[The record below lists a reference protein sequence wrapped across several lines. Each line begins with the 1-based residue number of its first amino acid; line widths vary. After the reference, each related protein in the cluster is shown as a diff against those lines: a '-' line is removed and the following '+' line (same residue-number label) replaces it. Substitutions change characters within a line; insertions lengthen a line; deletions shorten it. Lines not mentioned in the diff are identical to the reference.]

1 MPSRKRDRSPGTSQE
16 EHGSGYSTSPAA
28 AVGADRGVTGFPRA
42 NPTANEYGSGYISTP
57 AAASGAASSRDGF
70 PHTPQPA
77 AEYGSGYGLD
87 PAAANGASG
96 VSARFPHTPKPS
108 SERKRHKHQP
118 PQLDSGEGPSTVNV
132 LEANAGT
139 PQFSQ
144 VSPYFS
150 LLGANLS
157 DSYPWLRFVPDRL
170 RHRLIPTLAP
180 GDFAPGPVL
189 ILLYAGRDD
198 PLSLDSCIHAHY
210 PRLSPHIVAFDTLR
224 PPQALGHDLLA
235 DQPYGHL
242 CQAAI
247 DGRVRLVGGGPN
259 CRTWSI
265 LRWFPKPNAP
275 PPVRGR
281 SEDLVWGLEA
291 LQPSEQQDVDNDSL
305 LVLRLMFLI
314 ALMKQ
319 YSQQPTAS
327 FLEHP
332 QDPVEC
338 SGSPSAHRCSSLW
351 ATKVFRAWQASVGHH
366 LVKFD
371 QCRLGQL
378 VAKSTT
384 LSSDLD
390 ICCWDGL
397 KCNHPDHVLPE
408 DMKSSDL
415 SRYPPPM
422 MLGLAGAISK
432 KLQDIGKISSRPTIS
447 WNTMASTDPHVV
459 HRDPA
464 SDRPSSLPLAHR
476 ISLMDENLVVQ
487 LGFRTRPLRDGGG
500 KPSPGRLPPPLRRAS
515 TLAQLG
521 TRIQQLTD
529 PFSQAVRMSISC
541 GEKNHPFPDSL
552 LHQIREAMGAIPTDG
567 ASPGQPFFLTL
578 ISRLAKE
585 AGDPDWE
592 YPLTLQEG
600 VPLGVE
606 ETTLTSPGV
615 WPTKEELRG
624 IPDEYEDL
632 ATPVGRH
639 NYDSAEEFSD
649 AIKQTFEEERLL
661 DMVEGPFTKQ
671 EAANRCSCSPSQLC
685 PGPMAAIDEGDKI
698 RTIYDGSFGGANSH
712 IQQNTSEKT
721 TAPTVMDC
729 MHGIHWI
736 NAAAS
741 VSPGDHTAV
750 SQGERATAS
759 GVDSSS
765 QGGGTWS
772 WPGPDTT
779 LLILKADV
787 SKAHRRIKI
796 LPPGWKYQVAQIDQ
810 QWWVNKV
817 GTYGVASA
825 QLYWG
830 RMAALLLRLLYYSFP
845 EVDWGFVFVDD
856 FCWLLRSTNCNSLTP
871 ALLAFLVALGVP
883 LSWKK
888 TVLSEINTWL
898 GFVINPSGPFV
909 QMARDKHVIVLSL
922 LQDLASGKVFSTK
935 AIEKALGR
943 IQWATATC
951 PLAKPFLQPFWQWKS
966 ACKNAGQPG
975 KLVRCLA
982 VLLSELFSRQF
993 PQMSPFSPWSDWT
1006 GASDASAEPFGTT
1019 WIGGWFSDLKTPTKD
1034 QVYWFQYQLTQAS
1047 HPWAFKKGDPQKRI
1061 AAIELYGTLFLVLLL
1076 MSKQPTAACRLHI
1089 PLISDN
1095 QGNVYSILNNATR
1108 KMPNAVILMEL
1119 VYQIYQAGHMLAP
1132 THSKR
1137 DDNQWAD
1144 ELTHPSPKGFSP
1156 ALKVDIVPLFSKF
1169 ALIPKLWESSDS
1181 ESWFDTRAHP

>member
-1 MPSRKRDRSPGTSQE
+1 MPVVRFGPLFSRWSSVLGFHFGDSIF
-16 EHGSGYSTSPAA
+16 
-28 AVGADRGVTGFPRA
+28 GAPFWWWSVF
-42 NPTANEYGSGYISTP
+42 
-57 AAASGAASSRDGF
+57 GAPFWCRWSVL
-70 PHTPQPA
+70 
-77 AEYGSGYGLD
+77 GLHFGAGG
-87 PAAANGASG
+87 PFWVHFGASG
-96 VSARFPHTPKPS
+96 PFWGSILVPVVRFGAPLWHRWSVFGAPLWCRWSVLGLGFGSVVRFWGSVLVPLVGFGACRWSVLGLHFGAGGPFWGSIVVRVVRFWSSILVPVVRFGARFWSVFWGSILVPVVRFWGS
-108 SERKRHKHQP
+108 
-118 PQLDSGEGPSTVNV
+118 V
-132 LEANAGT
+132 L
-139 PQFSQ
+139 
-144 VSPYFS
+144 
-150 LLGANLS
+150 
-157 DSYPWLRFVPDRL
+157 VP
-170 RHRLIPTLAP
+170 
-180 GDFAPGPVL
+180 
-189 ILLYAGRDD
+189 
-198 PLSLDSCIHAHY
+198 
-210 PRLSPHIVAFDTLR
+210 
-224 PPQALGHDLLA
+224 
-235 DQPYGHL
+235 
-242 CQAAI
+242 
-247 DGRVRLVGGGPN
+247 LVGFGAPSWYRWSVLGLHFGAGGPFLGLHFGAGGPFWGSVLVRFGGSILVPVVRSGARFW
-259 CRTWSI
+259 CRWSI
-265 LRWFPKPNAP
+265 LGLDFGP
-275 PPVRGR
+275 G
-281 SEDLVWGLEA
+281 SFWG
-291 LQPSEQQDVDNDSL
+291 SEQQDVDNDSL

-319 YSQQPTAS
+319 YTQKPTAS

-351 ATKVFRAWQASVGHH
+351 ATKVFREWQTTVGHH

-397 KCNHPDHVLPE
+397 KCNHPNRVLPE

-447 WNTMASTDPHVV
+447 WNTTPSTDPHVV
-459 HRDPA
+459 HRDPV

-500 KPSPGRLPPPLRRAS
+500 KPSPGKLPPPLRRAS
-515 TLAQLG
+515 ALAHLG

-552 LHQIREAMGAIPTDG
+552 LHQIREAMGATPT
-567 ASPGQPFFLTL
+567 PFFLTL
-578 ISRLAKE
+578 MSWLAKE

-600 VPLGVE
+600 VPLGVD
-606 ETTLTSPGV
+606 ETTLSSPGI

-649 AIKQTFEEERLL
+649 AIKQTFEEEKLL

-671 EAANRCSCSPSQLC
+671 EAANRCNCSPSQLC

-698 RTIYDGSFGGANSH
+698 RTIYDGSFGGANPH
-712 IQQNTSEKT
+712 IQQNTPEKT

-736 NAAAS
+736 NASAS
-741 VSPGDHTAV
+741 LSPGDHTAV
-750 SQGERATAS
+750 SQGGRATAS

-796 LPPGWKYQVAQIDQ
+796 LPSGWKYQVAQIDQ

-817 GTYGVASA
+817 GTWSGECATLLGTDGSFVAS
-825 QLYWG
+825 
-830 RMAALLLRLLYYSFP
+830 F
-845 EVDWGFVFVDD
+845 
-856 FCWLLRSTNCNSLTP
+856 
-871 ALLAFLVALGVP
+871 
-883 LSWKK
+883 
-888 TVLSEINTWL
+888 
-898 GFVINPSGPFV
+898 
-909 QMARDKHVIVLSL
+909 IVL
-922 LQDLASGKVFSTK
+922 
-935 AIEKALGR
+935 
-943 IQWATATC
+943 
-951 PLAKPFLQPFWQWKS
+951 
-966 ACKNAGQPG
+966 
-975 KLVRCLA
+975 
-982 VLLSELFSRQF
+982 
-993 PQMSPFSPWSDWT
+993 
-1006 GASDASAEPFGTT
+1006 
-1019 WIGGWFSDLKTPTKD
+1019 
-1034 QVYWFQYQLTQAS
+1034 
-1047 HPWAFKKGDPQKRI
+1047 
-1061 AAIELYGTLFLVLLL
+1061 
-1076 MSKQPTAACRLHI
+1076 
-1089 PLISDN
+1089 
-1095 QGNVYSILNNATR
+1095 
-1108 KMPNAVILMEL
+1108 
-1119 VYQIYQAGHMLAP
+1119 
-1132 THSKR
+1132 
-1137 DDNQWAD
+1137 
-1144 ELTHPSPKGFSP
+1144 
-1156 ALKVDIVPLFSKF
+1156 
-1169 ALIPKLWESSDS
+1169 LIPRGGLGI
-1181 ESWFDTRAHP
+1181 RLC